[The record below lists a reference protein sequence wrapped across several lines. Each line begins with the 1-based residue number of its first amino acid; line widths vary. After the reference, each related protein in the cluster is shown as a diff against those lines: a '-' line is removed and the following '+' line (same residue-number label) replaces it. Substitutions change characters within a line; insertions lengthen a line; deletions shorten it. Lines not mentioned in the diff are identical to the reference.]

1 MFISASQL
9 IQALKIAGHD
19 LLHNQTAKQPHGCLR
34 LSHHAK
40 QRHIW
45 LISTGPRAVHEG
57 SLNEGWRAGFGAALK
72 MYRNIQLSSSVKS
85 S

>member
-1 MFISASQL
+1 MIYFIIKLPNNHMNVSGA
-9 IQALKIAGHD
+9 
-19 LLHNQTAKQPHGCLR
+19 PYR

-40 QRHIW
+40 QRHIS